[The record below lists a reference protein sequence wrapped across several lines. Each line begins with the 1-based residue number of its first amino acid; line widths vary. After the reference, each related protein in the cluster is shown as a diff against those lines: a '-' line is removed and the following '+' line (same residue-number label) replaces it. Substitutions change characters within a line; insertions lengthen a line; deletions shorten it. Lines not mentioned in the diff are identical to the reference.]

1 MLGAPGANMSQNLW
15 ILVQNLTGLI
25 LHPSGTL
32 GIWETMNI
40 ACGPPGKQ
48 ISGGFYAVRAHN
60 QGAKGGDGLGVT
72 IGCPDTL
79 RWQVFGFL
87 VRLES
92 PRTTRRL
99 TVLTARPPIP
109 PGRDPALP
117 LVPSSRLT

>member
-1 MLGAPGANMSQNLW
+1 MSQNLW

-32 GIWETMNI
+32 GIWETINI
-40 ACGPPGKQ
+40 ACDPPGKQ

-79 RWQVFGFL
+79 FGEDYSNSDGKCLVF
-87 VRLES
+87 S
-92 PRTTRRL
+92 SDWKAH
-99 TVLTARPPIP
+99 ARP
-109 PGRDPALP
+109 DA
-117 LVPSSRLT
+117 